1 MNKASNIKT
10 FLIITFIL
18 MYLSSI
24 ITILLTR
31 FGVFSFSN
39 PLIQVLQFIAGGS
52 PTIAA
57 FFVIY
62 YCYNPPKRERFFSRL
77 FLFKV
82 NFLWWVYAIILPF
95 LILIFRHFIYYRS
108 LNNITFEF
116 NQIIRFLVFLVICIF
131 AGGLEEI
138 GWRGILFDE
147 MKTKFSMVNITI
159 ITGVLWAFW
168 HIPLFFI
175 DELTMSD
182 YNFFL
187 YLIEAIIFSGFL
199 TYLILRTKSIALAV
213 VMHAAINASSKLDYK
228 STIIRGDHSL
238 WSYLSLIVLTLFS
251 LYLVYLYSNK
261 NNFKELPTVK
271 N

>member
-31 FGVFSFSN
+31 FGVFSFST

-57 FFVIY
+57 FFIIY

-108 LNNITFEF
+108 LHY
-116 NQIIRFLVFLVICIF
+116 FLLYNTRKIF
-131 AGGLEEI
+131 
-138 GWRGILFDE
+138 
-147 MKTKFSMVNITI
+147 VCQ
-159 ITGVLWAFW
+159 
-168 HIPLFFI
+168 
-175 DELTMSD
+175 
-182 YNFFL
+182 
-187 YLIEAIIFSGFL
+187 
-199 TYLILRTKSIALAV
+199 
-213 VMHAAINASSKLDYK
+213 SKAP
-228 STIIRGDHSL
+228 
-238 WSYLSLIVLTLFS
+238 YLSNLLGSRSFQD
-251 LYLVYLYSNK
+251 
-261 NNFKELPTVK
+261 
-271 N
+271 